1 MVDLSADVV
10 NICVIRWPKASM
22 VVDLGTENG
31 AEFGPKKGSGRK
43 AGRRVLEISGK
54 VMKSDSTECEA
65 WMTANPNITEPDC
78 RSSGTVCGPHESKY

>member
-1 MVDLSADVV
+1 
-10 NICVIRWPKASM
+10 M

-43 AGRRVLEISGK
+43 AGRRVLGIWGNI
-54 VMKSDSTECEA
+54 MKSDSAECEA
-65 WMTANPNITEPDC
+65 WMTADPNMTKPDR